1 MIERKSDERLLTN
14 RYERFWQVVGQRMQ
28 TPAQSGAQNE
38 GLRDLVHQQK
48 SESFLDFARN
58 D

>member
-48 SESFLDFARN
+48 SESFLPAFA
-58 D
+58 